1 MNNSILNVL
10 KNFEKPDENFI
21 KNKECLICLESIDIE
36 AQQLVKLPCECNN
49 SVYHISCIM
58 MLINSGQ
65 NKNFCPHCKK
75 NYTITPTTVVIAP
88 VLEQEEIIVE
98 DRNRIRL
105 YVTILYIH
113 LLSNSLMNI
122 INISESREEYP
133 QEDANIVSK
142 MLIIFY
148 FCKLLV
154 NTFIMLKVK
163 KDPESIVSYLS
174 LSYTIQTLLLILFI
188 CLLSSVKKDY
198 NSIVLLINNLFFYF
212 GDLIFRLGMECK
224 VLNRFQNRVQINE

>member
-1 MNNSILNVL
+1 MDYHLNAFN
-10 KNFEKPDENFI
+10 KFKKPGKEFI
-21 KNKECLICLESIDIE
+21 ADKECLICLEPFELES
-36 AQQLVKLPCECNN
+36 QQLVQLPCECAN
-49 SVYHISCIM
+49 SVYHITCI
-58 MLINSGQ
+58 INFLKSWQ

-75 NYTITPTTVVIAP
+75 NYIITPTTVVIAP
-88 VLEQEEIIVE
+88 VLEPQEIIVE
-98 DRNRIRL
+98 DRNRTRL

-113 LLSNSLMNI
+113 ILSNSLMNI

-154 NTFIMLKVK
+154 NMFIIFKIK

-198 NSIVLLINNLFFYF
+198 NSIVLLINNIFFYF
-212 GDLIFRLGMECK
+212 GDLAFRLGMECK
-224 VLNRFQNRVQINE
+224 VMNRFQNRVQINE

>member
-113 LLSNSLMNI
+113 ILSNSLMNI
-122 INISESREEYP
+122 INISESREYP
-133 QEDANIVSK
+133 QEIANIVSK

-148 FCKLLV
+148 FCKLLL
-154 NTFIMLKVK
+154 NMFIMFKVK
-163 KDPESIVSYLS
+163 TDNESIESYLS
-174 LSYTIQTLLLILFI
+174 LSYAIQTLLLILFI

-212 GDLIFRLGMECK
+212 GDLAFRIAIECK
-224 VLNRFQNRVQINE
+224 LSNIFQNRVQIIE